1 MAPPHLPGTTP
12 LSLIKMADKLNE
24 FLTVSRGIRKTF
36 LSVPLKDYISWLI
49 SGKAVIEDWNR
60 EEVGQRP
67 GDANQLLF
75 SLAMGWSMSM
85 FLGHWDGI
93 LPPDNKPNFTTES
106 PLKITEG
113 GHRSRWIQEI
123 AKGDATL
130 FGNNIARIN
139 ALSPELCEK
148 IMNYRVRIEITTHES
163 GKVPLTYTKGEYK
176 AINTLSCPLT
186 TGETLRASTDDNF
199 NRLTQGLKEA
209 FKNRSTK
216 MEKMAR
222 DKSSEIIAGLI
233 QIICGILSDEGG
245 ALKPSKEA
253 LVDLKPI
260 DEIMPQALSIVNALA
275 ELETWL
281 KSTYGNQKGFKHAIE
296 DAPKLEFFGPL
307 VYGLSKAGEDSATAI
322 ASVQRF
328 YTLSLSDPDTWKEN
342 SAKVRAAPVKGSN
355 GGGRL
360 NRKRYEFGWN
370 QLLSVIAPP
379 LTVAGDDAIV
389 AEE

>member
-1 MAPPHLPGTTP
+1 
-12 LSLIKMADKLNE
+12 MADKLNE
-24 FLTVSRGIRKTF
+24 VLSISRGIRKTF
-36 LSVPLKDYISWLI
+36 LSVPLKDYIGWLMA
-49 SGKAVIEDWNR
+49 GKAVIEDWNR
-60 EEVGQRP
+60 EEVGKRP
-67 GDANQLLF
+67 GDANQLLY

-93 LPPDNKPNFTTES
+93 LPADNKPVFTAEN

-130 FGNNIARIN
+130 FGNNIPRIH
-139 ALSPELCEK
+139 ALCPELCEK

-199 NRLTQGLKEA
+199 NRLNDGLKEA
-209 FKNRSTK
+209 FKNRSAK
-216 MEKMAR
+216 MDKMAR
-222 DKSSEIIAGLI
+222 DKSSEILAGLI
-233 QIICGILSDEGG
+233 QIIVGVIANEGDS
-245 ALKPSKEA
+245 LKPSKEA
-253 LVDLKPI
+253 LVDLKPTEEMMAQGS
-260 DEIMPQALSIVNALA
+260 EIVESLA
-275 ELETWL
+275 EIEAWL
-281 KSTYGNQKGFKHAIE
+281 KATYGTTKGTKQAIE
-296 DAPKLEFFGPL
+296 EAPKLEFFGPL
-307 VYGLSKAGEDSATAI
+307 IYGLTKAGDDRATAM
-322 ASVQRF
+322 ASIQRF
-328 YTLSLSDPDTWKEN
+328 YMLSLNDAELWKQN

-379 LTVAGDDAIV
+379 LAVSGEGAIV